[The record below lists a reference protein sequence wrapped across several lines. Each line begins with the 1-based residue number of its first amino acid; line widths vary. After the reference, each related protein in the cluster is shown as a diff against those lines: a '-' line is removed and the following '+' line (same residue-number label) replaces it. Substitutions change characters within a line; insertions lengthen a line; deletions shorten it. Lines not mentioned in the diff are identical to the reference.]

1 MRLALVVFRYLY
13 FQLTWLTCREPRPMK
28 TIIEPFRIKSVER
41 LKMTTKAQRKR
52 LLKDAHY
59 NVVLLN
65 SDDVLI
71 DLLTDSGITAMSS
84 EQWAGLQLGDE
95 SYVRSPSYYKFVA
108 AVQKY
113 MPFKHILPTH
123 QGRPAER
130 ILASVVSQPGSIIPN
145 NSHFD
150 TTRANFSQA
159 NAVPIDLVIA
169 DAKDATSPYPF
180 KGNMDIPKL
189 ASLLETSQQDI
200 PLVMLTI
207 TNNAVG
213 GQPVSMANIRQTS
226 ELCQS
231 YNIPLFFDA
240 CRFAEN
246 AYLIKCHE
254 DEYKNASIQD
264 IVIEMFS
271 YADGMT
277 MSAKKDALVNT
288 GGWLA
293 LNNDQWAEKAM
304 DQLLF
309 TEGFVTY
316 GGLAGRDLH
325 AMAIGVEEGIDEDY
339 LKYRINSIQYLGE
352 ALNKIGI
359 PVLQPFGGHAIY
371 VDVKA
376 MLPHIP
382 KSAHPG
388 QALNIALYE
397 EAGIRACE
405 ISSVKLDNSAKTQ
418 SDSDKIIVRLAI
430 PRRVYTQSHL
440 DYIVEAFD
448 NINQRKKQ
456 IEGLIMTHDA
466 HPLRQYAAR
475 FEPLITQ

>member
-1 MRLALVVFRYLY
+1 
-13 FQLTWLTCREPRPMK
+13 MK

-41 LKMTTKAQRKR
+41 LKMTTEAQRKR

-71 DLLTDSGITAMSS
+71 DLLTDSGTTAMSS
-84 EQWAGLQLGDE
+84 EQWAGLHLGDE

-113 MPFKHILPTH
+113 MPFKHVLPTH

-130 ILASVVSQPGSIIPN
+130 ILACVVSQNGSIIPN

-150 TTRANFSQA
+150 TTRENFSQA
-159 NAVPIDLVIA
+159 NAVPIDLVIGE
-169 DAKDATSPYPF
+169 AKDPASPHPF
-180 KGNMDIPKL
+180 KGNMDISKL

-226 ELCQS
+226 ELCKS
-231 YNIPLFFDA
+231 YDIPLFFDA

-246 AYLIKCHE
+246 AYLIKCNE
-254 DEYKNASIQD
+254 EEYKNISIKN
-264 IVIEMFS
+264 IVVEMFS

-293 LNNDQWAEKAM
+293 LNDDQWAAKAM
-304 DQLLF
+304 DQLLL

-325 AMAIGVEEGIDEDY
+325 AMAIGIEEGIDEDY
-339 LKYRINSIQYLGE
+339 LKYRINSVKYLGD

-371 VDVKA
+371 IDVQA
-376 MLPHIP
+376 MFPNIP
-382 KSAHPG
+382 ESAYPG
-388 QALNIALYE
+388 QVLNRALYE

-405 ISSVKLDNSAKTQ
+405 ISSVKLDSSAKTKNN
-418 SDSDKIIVRLAI
+418 SEKIIVRLAI

-440 DYIVEAFD
+440 DYIAEAFD
-448 NINQRKKQ
+448 NINQNKAKIQ
-456 IEGLIMTHDA
+456 GLSMTHDA
-466 HPLRQYAAR
+466 HPLRQYAAQ

>member
-1 MRLALVVFRYLY
+1 
-13 FQLTWLTCREPRPMK
+13 MK

-41 LKMTTKAQRKR
+41 LKMTTEAQRKH
-52 LLKDAHY
+52 LLKNAHY

-71 DLLTDSGITAMSS
+71 DLLTDSGTTAMSS
-84 EQWAGLQLGDE
+84 EQWASLHLGDE

-113 MPFKHILPTH
+113 MPFKYVLPTH

-130 ILASVVSQPGSIIPN
+130 ILASVVSQDGSIIPN

-150 TTRANFSQA
+150 TTRANFSHA
-159 NAVPIDLVIA
+159 KATPIDLVI
-169 DAKDATSPYPF
+169 DEAKDPTSLYPF

-189 ASLLETSQQDI
+189 ALLLEKSQQNI
-200 PLVMLTI
+200 PLIMLTI
-207 TNNAVG
+207 TNNSVG

-226 ELCQS
+226 ELCKS
-231 YNIPLFFDA
+231 FNIPLFFDA

-246 AYLIKCHE
+246 AYLIKRNE
-254 DEYKNASIQD
+254 AEYQDVSIKS
-264 IVIEMFS
+264 IVQEMFS

-293 LNNDQWAEKAM
+293 LNDDHWAEKAM
-304 DQLLF
+304 DQLLL
-309 TEGFVTY
+309 TEGFITY

-325 AMAIGVEEGIDEDY
+325 AMALGIEEGIDEDY
-339 LKYRINSIQYLGE
+339 LKYRINSIEYLGN
-352 ALNKIGI
+352 ALDKVGI
-359 PVLQPFGGHAIY
+359 PVHKPFGGHAIY
-371 VDVKA
+371 IDVEA
-376 MLPHIP
+376 MFSHIP
-382 KSAHPG
+382 VSAHPG
-388 QALNIALYE
+388 QALNMALYE

-405 ISSVKLDNSAKTQ
+405 ISSVKLDNSAKQQNT
-418 SDSDKIIVRLAI
+418 SEKIIVRLAI
-430 PRRVYTQSHL
+430 PRRVYTKSHL

-448 NINQRKKQ
+448 NINRRKEQ
-456 IEGLIMTHDA
+456 IQGLNMTLDA
-466 HPLRQYAAR
+466 HPLRQYAAQ
-475 FEPLITQ
+475 FEPIIAQ